1 MAFLSS
7 NTVYRG
13 IDPALGSDTGANP
26 TVLHEEKILSQLPAC
41 LPDKTQNILVTSK
54 ASELKFQRR
63 NWKKDTLK
71 KSSYNRFKF
80 GKDVQKQIKDRLSF
94 VKANNLTLDTVTQ
107 EDFRLPSLAKDM
119 ASLRH
124 TLDDGVG
131 FLILDTGL
139 SSSLTEEEFE
149 IVGWSVCN
157 YFGQIMRQGID
168 HDLRLFTVA
177 DKGTANTDPTRIGA
191 SAKRSAKHSDNG
203 CLEPR
208 PPCYLGLFCYQAS
221 NSGGDST
228 IISAQT
234 ILRTIID
241 ERPDL
246 LPYYFQNYHFRVPQ
260 SHIWPSKGPTVEKPL
275 MEFRNGEL
283 QIHYAR
289 VMISPGMEMAGLSLT
304 CEQIEALDF
313 LDDVI
318 ERSELNFKTLL
329 KQGELLVI
337 NNLAFLH
344 GRDAFTPGME
354 SGRILKRFWMWR
366 RHIGPG
372 TDPMLLDLAELADQ
386 EQ

>member
-1 MAFLSS
+1 MASAKPENTNIPMRNKNAQSATADILKKKNVSS
-7 NTVYRG
+7 
-13 IDPALGSDTGANP
+13 SS
-26 TVLHEEKILSQLPAC
+26 SQLT
-41 LPDKTQNILVTSK
+41 DKSQNIVTANK
-54 ASELKFQRR
+54 ASQSNF
-63 NWKKDTLK
+63 KKRVWDRDTLET
-71 KSSYNRFKF
+71 SSYTRFKF
-80 GKDVQKQIKDRLSF
+80 SNNVQKEIEDGLSF
-94 VKANNLTLDTVTQ
+94 INANNLTLDTVTQ

-119 ASLRH
+119 AALRQ

-139 SSSLTEEEFE
+139 SSSLTEEDFE

-168 HDLRLFTVA
+168 HDRRLFTVA
-177 DKGTANTDPTRIGA
+177 DKGASNTDPTRIGA

-208 PPCYLGLFCYQAS
+208 PPCYLGLFCYQS
-221 NSGGDST
+221 SSSGGDST

-260 SHIWPSKGPTVEKPL
+260 SHIWPSKGPTVEKPI

-304 CEQIEALDF
+304 SEQIEALDF

-318 ERSELNFKTLL
+318 ERSDLNFKTLL
-329 KQGELLVI
+329 KQGELLVM

-344 GRDAFTPGME
+344 GREAFTPGAE
-354 SGRILKRFWMWR
+354 SGRTLKRFWMWR

-372 TDPMLLDLAELADQ
+372 TDPMLLDLTELVEQ

>member
-1 MAFLSS
+1 MASAKLEDNNIPVRTKNVPLARADILKEKNVS
-7 NTVYRG
+7 
-13 IDPALGSDTGANP
+13 PNP
-26 TVLHEEKILSQLPAC
+26 SQLT
-41 LPDKTQNILVTSK
+41 DVSHNIVAANK
-54 ASELKFQRR
+54 ASEINFKRR
-63 NWKKDTLK
+63 VWKRDTLE
-71 KSSYNRFKF
+71 KSSYTRFNL
-80 GKDVQKQIKDRLSF
+80 GKNVQNEIKDGLSF
-94 VKANNLTLDTVTQ
+94 IKANKLTLETVTQ

-119 ASLRH
+119 ASLRQ

-139 SSSLTEEEFE
+139 SSSLNEEEFE

-157 YFGQIMRQGID
+157 YFGQIIRQGID
-168 HDLRLFTVA
+168 HDRRLFTVA
-177 DKGTANTDPTRIGA
+177 DKGESNTDPTRIGA

-208 PPCYLGLFCYQAS
+208 PPCYLGLFCYQSS
-221 NSGGDST
+221 NRGGDST

-246 LPYYFQNYHFRVPQ
+246 LPHYFQTYHFRVPQ
-260 SHIWPSKGPTVEKPL
+260 SHIWPSKGPTVEKPI

-289 VMISPGMEMAGLSLT
+289 VMISPGMEIAGLSLT
-304 CEQIEALDF
+304 SDQIEALDF

-329 KQGELLVI
+329 KQGELLVM

-344 GRDAFTPGME
+344 GREAFTPGTE
-354 SGRILKRFWMWR
+354 SGRTLKRFWMWR

-372 TDPMLLDLAELADQ
+372 TDPMLLDLAELVEQ
-386 EQ
+386 EW